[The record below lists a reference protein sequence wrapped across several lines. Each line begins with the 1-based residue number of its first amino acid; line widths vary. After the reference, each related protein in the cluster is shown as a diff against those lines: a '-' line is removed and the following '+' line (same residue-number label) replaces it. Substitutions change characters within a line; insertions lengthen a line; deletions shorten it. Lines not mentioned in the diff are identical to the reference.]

1 MTDRDMLARQ
11 HLGLVHALCKR
22 FVGKGIEYE
31 ELFSAGCLG
40 LSKAINNFDESRNL
54 QFSTYAFPVIIGEL
68 KRLFRDGGA
77 VKVSRS
83 VRELSLKAARLNSE
97 SLKENGAELSV
108 SQLAEKLN
116 VSAEKIVEALGSAR
130 APLSLTAE
138 YDEDGNPQLD
148 VPIPDIQDEISERL
162 SLEQALNA
170 LEEQD
175 RRLIRL
181 GDDSGSGKPQRKK
194 DFITNKAVLKFK
206 SFDRGVLIRS
216 GAHTGTPQKTFLLY
230 QGAHMGAPLHR

>member
-54 QFSTYAFPVIIGEL
+54 QFSTYAFPVIMGEL

-181 GDDSGSGKPQRKK
+181 RYYQSKIQSETARMLGMTQVQVSRREKK
-194 DFITNKAVLKFK
+194 ILSQIRLYLN
-206 SFDRGVLIRS
+206 SSHLIVEC
-216 GAHTGTPQKTFLLY
+216 
-230 QGAHMGAPLHR
+230 

>member
-54 QFSTYAFPVIIGEL
+54 QFSTYAFPVIMGEL

-148 VPIPDIQDEISERL
+148 LPIPDIQDEISERL

-181 GDDSGSGKPQRKK
+181 RYYQSKTQSDTARMLGMTKVQGSRREKK
-194 DFITNKAVLKFK
+194 ILSQIRLYLN
-206 SFDRGVLIRS
+206 SSHLIVEC
-216 GAHTGTPQKTFLLY
+216 
-230 QGAHMGAPLHR
+230 